1 VSAAPAE
8 PASSSSSADQSR
20 RLDLRTRLII
30 WLGVWLIVALK
41 STLRIRVIGRE
52 GLLARR
58 EGEGRVVYAFWHGQI
73 LPCMMAHSPARCG
86 VLISEHRDGE
96 IIARIIERFEM
107 YGIRGSTSRGGTR
120 ALLECV
126 RTLRGGDDVA
136 VTPDGPRGPRHS
148 FAPGALLIGFRSGAP
163 VVTISAHLD
172 RAWRL
177 NSWDQFEI
185 PKPFARLTVYYGE
198 PRHVHAEDV
207 RAVSDLAGDF
217 GRLLEGDNER
227 ANALARTG

>member
-1 VSAAPAE
+1 MSDAVAQDSPSGTDAA
-8 PASSSSSADQSR
+8 R
-20 RLDLRTRLII
+20 RLDWRTRLVIR
-30 WLGVWLIVALK
+30 LGTWLIVALK
-41 STLRIRVIGRE
+41 GTLRIRVIGRE

-126 RTLRGGDDVA
+126 RTLREGDDVA

-148 FAPGALLIGFRSGAP
+148 FAPGALLIGYRAGAP
-163 VVTISAHLD
+163 IVTISAHLD

-177 NSWDQFEI
+177 KSWDQFEI
-185 PKPFARLTVYYGE
+185 PKPFARLTVMYGA
-198 PRHVHAEDV
+198 PRRVEGTDV
-207 RAVSDLAGDF
+207 RAVS
-217 GRLLEGDNER
+217 ER
-227 ANALARTG
+227 AGEFGEILNADNARVTVLAKAS